1 MRILQ
6 LISTIAYGDAVSND
20 AIAMRDVLIQ
30 MGYHTKIYAEHIWPP
45 LTRTAALPIAEL
57 PPLRAEDVIIYHL
70 STGTPLTQQF
80 ANLPCR
86 KVVVYHNTTPPRF
99 FYKNKTVLYQVQKE
113 SLQQIKALAPYVDYC
128 LADSAFNRDD
138 LRAMGYT
145 CPIDVLPILIPF
157 SDYEQGFSPN
167 VLQKYSDTATN
178 ILYTGRIASNKKVE
192 DVLAAFAC
200 YHKYYNENSRLFLA
214 GSYTPGEVYF
224 RQLEA
229 YAKQLGIAENIVF
242 TGHAPF
248 RDILTYY
255 HMADVYLCMSEHE
268 GFCVPLVE
276 AMYFK
281 VPIIAYA
288 SCAVPGTLGDAG
300 ILMSDKSPMLVAGM
314 IHRLTQDIALRKN
327 VIESQN
333 TRLQDFAYA
342 TVKAQF
348 EAYLHAF
355 LEEKGCD

>member
-20 AIAMRDVLIQ
+20 AIAMRDVLVQ
-30 MGYHTKIYAEHIWPP
+30 MGYHTKIYAEHVWAP
-45 LTRTAALPIAEL
+45 LTRAAAFPIAEL
-57 PPLRAEDVIIYHL
+57 PPLHADDVAIYHL
-70 STGTPLTQQF
+70 STGTPLTRQF

-99 FYKNKTVLYQVQKE
+99 FYKNNAILYDVQKE

-145 CPIDVLPILIPF
+145 CPIDVLPILIAF
-157 SDYEQGFSPN
+157 ADYEQGFTPN
-167 VLQKYSDTATN
+167 VIQKYSDTTTN
-178 ILYTGRIASNKKVE
+178 ILYTGRVAPNKKVE
-192 DVLAAFAC
+192 DILAAFAC
-200 YHKYYNENSRLFLA
+200 YHKHYQANSRLFLA
-214 GSYTPGEVYF
+214 GSYAPDDVYF
-224 RQLEA
+224 CQLDA
-229 YAKQLGIAENIVF
+229 YAKKLGIAEHVVF
-242 TGHAPF
+242 TGHVPF

-276 AMYFK
+276 AMYFE

-288 SCAVPGTLGDAG
+288 SCAVPDTLGG
-300 ILMSDKSPMLVAGM
+300 SGVLMQTKEPMLVAGM
-314 IHRLTQDIALRKN
+314 IHKLIQDVSLRENIVK
-327 VIESQN
+327 SQN
-333 TRLQDFAYA
+333 NRLKDFSYQ
-342 TVKAQF
+342 TVKTQF
-348 EAYLHAF
+348 ETYLNTF
-355 LEEKGCD
+355 LEGKK